1 MQDPASDPCSFLRPS
16 LSLSIREQEGVQG
29 WGLMICRLKHAWGPG
44 QGWAGWQEALG
55 PHEAVIKYP
64 VVRLQ
69 RSAGSGYSHRARNE
83 EGALRMP
90 WPGCPD
96 CTYFLAVIQSQ
107 PGLPGPGHASLGAL
121 PEAWSPYCLVWPQA
135 LP

>member
-1 MQDPASDPCSFLRPS
+1 MAQD
-16 LSLSIREQEGVQG
+16 
-29 WGLMICRLKHAWGPG
+29 WGLMIYRLKHAWGPG

-55 PHEAVIKYP
+55 PHEAVIKSP
-64 VVRLQ
+64 VALLQ
-69 RSAGSGYSHRARNE
+69 WSAGSGYSHRARNE

-96 CTYFLAVIQSQ
+96 YTYFLAVIQSQ
-107 PGLPGPGHASLGAL
+107 PSLPGHASLGAL
-121 PEAWSPYCLVWPQA
+121 PEVWSPHCLAWPQA